1 MLIDQDKRN
10 LAYEISAGTVQLIVT
25 WSSLGWTSRV
35 REERAAAEGGVVTAW
50 FRRNSYWGSSLG
62 IKICP

>member
-35 REERAAAEGGVVTAW
+35 REERAAAEGRVGTAW
-50 FRRNSYWGSSLG
+50 FRRVS
-62 IKICP
+62 